1 MTVGIICEYNPFHN
15 GHIYHINKIKK
26 MYPDCTII
34 AVMSGAITQRGDISI
49 INKWDKAE
57 IALNHGIDL
66 IVELPFNYAVQ
77 SADLFA
83 KGAIEILNSLFVD
96 VIIFGSESNNI
107 NNLKKLAKIQMSN
120 KYNNL
125 VLEYSKKLSYPE
137 ATGKALE
144 ELSNITVNSPNDI
157 LGLSYIKEIIK
168 NKYNIDVKTIK
179 RTNDYTSKKL
189 EEIASATSIR
199 YAIKNDIDIK
209 DYVPIDTLNKIDKD
223 LFLDK
228 YFNYIK
234 YKILSTDDL
243 TYIFGID
250 DKISPRIKKGIIKA
264 DNIET
269 LIKNI
274 KTKKYPY
281 NRIKRVLIYILID
294 FKKTDFKEENY
305 IRVLGFNTKGK
316 LYLQKVKKDIKL
328 PVITNYS
335 NSNGL
340 ADIDIKINNIL
351 TLNKD
356 NQQEAMEKE
365 LKEVIRKLDIK
376 SN

>member
-66 IVELPFNYAVQ
+66 VVELPFNYAVQ

-83 KGAIEILNSLFVD
+83 KGAIEILNSLYVD
-96 VIIFGSESNNI
+96 VIVFGSESNNI
-107 NNLKKLAKIQMSN
+107 NELKKLAKIQMSN
-120 KYNNL
+120 KYDKL
-125 VLEYSKKLSYPE
+125 VLEYSKRFSYPE

-157 LGLSYIKEIIK
+157 LGLSYIKEIMK
-168 NKYNIDVKTIK
+168 NKYNIKVQTIK
-179 RTNDYTSKKL
+179 RTNDYNSKKL
-189 EEIASATSIR
+189 DEIASATSIR
-199 YAIKNDIDIK
+199 YAIKNNIDIK
-209 DYVPIDTLNKIDKD
+209 DFVPNDTLSKIDKD

-228 YFNYIK
+228 YFNFIK

-250 DKISPRIKKGIIKA
+250 EKISPRIKKGITSA
-264 DNIET
+264 NNIET

-281 NRIKRVLIYILID
+281 NRIKRILIYILID
-294 FKKTDFKEENY
+294 FKKEDFKEKNY
-305 IRVLGFNTKGK
+305 IKILGFNKKGK
-316 LYLQKVKKDIKL
+316 EYLSKTKKKISL
-328 PVITNYS
+328 PIITNYS
-335 NSNGL
+335 TSNGL
-340 ADIDIKINNIL
+340 TDIDLKIDNVL
-351 TLNKD
+351 TLTKN
-356 NQQEAMEKE
+356 NQQEYIGKE
-365 LKEVIRKLDIK
+365 LKEIIRKIDID
-376 SN
+376 